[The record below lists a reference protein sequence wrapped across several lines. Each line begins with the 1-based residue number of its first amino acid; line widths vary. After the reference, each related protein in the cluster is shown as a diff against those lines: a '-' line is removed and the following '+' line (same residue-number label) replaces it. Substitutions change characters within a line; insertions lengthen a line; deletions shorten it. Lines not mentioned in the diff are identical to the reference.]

1 MKIAFMFPGQGSQS
15 LGMGAE
21 LFERFP
27 DLVAEADA
35 VLGYSIRE
43 LCLVDPDEKL
53 QRTDFT
59 QPALYVV
66 DSLSYLAKVEDEKI
80 RPDFVIGHSLGEYVA
95 LHAAGAFDFAVGLK
109 LVQKR
114 GALMNAA
121 TGGGMAAILGM
132 TGDAVLSALTE
143 LGAESIDV
151 ANFNAPG
158 QTVISG
164 PKADI
169 EAFAP
174 QLKEKGARR
183 VVILPVSGAF
193 HSRYMKPAAKEF
205 EGFLAGF
212 GFNRLN
218 IPCIANCSAQPYT
231 DDSIGSNLVRQ
242 IYSSVRWVE
251 TVKSLLDRGVEA
263 LIEIGPGTVLS
274 GLARQIE
281 KEHPASGGFATVDC
295 MDGSHF
301 HQRISSP

>member
-1 MKIAFMFPGQGSQS
+1 MAMVFMFPGQGSQS
-15 LGMGAE
+15 LGMGAG
-21 LFERFP
+21 LFERYP

-35 VLGYSIRE
+35 VLGYSIKE
-43 LCLVDPDEKL
+43 LCLVDPDDKL
-53 QRTDFT
+53 KRTDYT

-80 RPDFVIGHSLGEYVA
+80 RPDFVIGHSLGEYAA
-95 LHAAGAFDFAVGLK
+95 LYAAGAFDFTVGLK
-109 LVQKR
+109 LVRKR

-132 TGDAVLSALTE
+132 KGDAVASALAE
-143 LGAESIDV
+143 LGAGSIDV
-151 ANFNAPG
+151 ANYNSSG
-158 QTVISG
+158 QIVISG

-174 QLKEKGARR
+174 QIKEKGARR

-193 HSRYMKPAAKEF
+193 HSRYMKPAAEEF
-205 EGFLAGF
+205 EAFLAGF
-212 GFNRLN
+212 SFNSLK

-231 DDSIGSNLVRQ
+231 DDSIASNLVKQ

-251 TVKSLLDRGVEA
+251 TVKGLRNQGADMF
-263 LIEIGPGTVLS
+263 IEIGPGTVLS

-281 KEHPASGGFATVDC
+281 
-295 MDGSHF
+295 
-301 HQRISSP
+301 

>member
-1 MKIAFMFPGQGSQS
+1 MAMVFMFPGQGSQS
-15 LGMGAE
+15 LGMGAG
-21 LFERFP
+21 LFERYP

-43 LCLVDPDEKL
+43 LCLTDPDDKL
-53 QRTDFT
+53 KRTDYT

-80 RPDFVIGHSLGEYVA
+80 RPDFVIGHSLGEYAA
-95 LHAAGAFDFAVGLK
+95 LYAAGAFDFTVGLK

-132 TGDAVLSALTE
+132 TGDAVASALAE
-143 LGAESIDV
+143 LGAGSIDV

-169 EAFAP
+169 ETFAP
-174 QLKEKGARR
+174 QLKDKGARR
-183 VVILPVSGAF
+183 AVILPVSGAF
-193 HSRYMKPAAKEF
+193 HSRYMKPAAEEF
-205 EGFLAGF
+205 EAFLAGF
-212 GFNRLN
+212 SFNSLKT
-218 IPCIANCSAQPYT
+218 PCIANCSAQPYT
-231 DDSIGSNLVRQ
+231 DDSIASNLVKQ
-242 IYSSVRWVE
+242 ITSSVRWVE
-251 TVKSLLDRGVEA
+251 TVKGLRARGADTFV
-263 LIEIGPGTVLS
+263 EIGPGTVLS

-281 KEHPASGGFATVDC
+281 
-295 MDGSHF
+295 
-301 HQRISSP
+301 